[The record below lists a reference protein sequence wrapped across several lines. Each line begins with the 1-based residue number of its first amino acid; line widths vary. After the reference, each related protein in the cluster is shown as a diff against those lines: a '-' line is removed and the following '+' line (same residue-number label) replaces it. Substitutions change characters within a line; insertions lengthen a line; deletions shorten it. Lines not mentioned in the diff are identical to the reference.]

1 MKLVKVLYQQT
12 IIDIAVQE
20 LGDAERA
27 VEIAALNGLGI
38 TDELTAGQVLQVPDY
53 DLSKINTVQLF
64 TNTALAP
71 ASVDDAMTVDEG
83 IDYWALEM
91 DFEVM

>member
-1 MKLVKVLYQQT
+1 MNLVKVLYQQT

-53 DLSKINTVQLF
+53 DASKVNTVQLF
-64 TNTALAP
+64 MNKALAP
-71 ASVDDAMTVDEG
+71 ASVDDAMTIDEG